1 MSVEIRLEA
10 PEDRDVAL
18 EVERRA
24 FDATGSA
31 ELETRIVRDVRDD
44 DGSFALVA
52 TDGEEIVGH
61 VQFSR
66 GWIGGTPV
74 VALGPIGVSPDRQ
87 REGIGSALV
96 RSGLDAARWRG
107 EKVVMLLG
115 DPNYYGRFGFR
126 PALPLGLRNP
136 YVGVMPDGFEIHEE
150 DLQLVF
156 LDGDVPLAGEVQW
169 HAAFG

>member
-1 MSVEIRLEA
+1 VSLEIRLER
-10 PEDRDVAL
+10 PEDRDAAL
-18 EVERRA
+18 DVERRA
-24 FDATGSA
+24 FEATGSA

-44 DGSFALVA
+44 EGSFALVA
-52 TDGEEIVGH
+52 AEGEDVIGH

-66 GWIGGTPV
+66 GWIGVTPV
-74 VALGPIGVSPDRQ
+74 VALGPIAVSPERQ
-87 REGIGSALV
+87 GGGIGSALV
-96 RSGLDAARWRG
+96 RGGLDAARWRG

-115 DPNYYGRFGFR
+115 DPNYYRRFGFR

-136 YVGVMPDGFEIHEE
+136 YAGVMPDGFEIHEE

-156 LDGDVPLAGEVQW
+156 LDGDVPLEGQVRW